1 MMDSKGNKSV
11 LWNSDEYTT
20 FRYLFMIENALEPP
34 NAAFAVYKI
43 SYPNFKMLI
52 FSVIYF
58 YNVTKI
64 F

>member
-11 LWNSDEYTT
+11 LWNSNEYTT
-20 FRYLFMIENALEPP
+20 FRYLFMIENAMEPP

-52 FSVIYF
+52 FSVI
-58 YNVTKI
+58 
-64 F
+64 